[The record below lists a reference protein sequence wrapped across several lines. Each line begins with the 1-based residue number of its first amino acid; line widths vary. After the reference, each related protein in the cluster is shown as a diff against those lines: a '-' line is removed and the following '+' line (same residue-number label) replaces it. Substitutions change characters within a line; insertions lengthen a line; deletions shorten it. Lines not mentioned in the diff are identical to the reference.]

1 MAMQGLE
8 DAPDAAAHG
17 DNAARGESIFEAGK
31 IGREDIRSQ
40 HCRMLLTQ
48 YMLLCQ
54 YLLHPL
60 PLLHSCLNS
69 AFRKFNIKLLKYKI
83 IDSVLECILERN
95 FLMYLET
102 CNHFWCFVAK
112 KKKQKYFMD
121 DSQQSILLFKLNCQ
135 HYLLL
140 INRSN
145 KVREARAAEAR
156 LAAQATRMRGPEPA
170 ARDRRLADLL

>member
-69 AFRKFNIKLLKYKI
+69 AFRYSGVLRIDTSGRHQLESKI
-83 IDSVLECILERN
+83 HR
-95 FLMYLET
+95 
-102 CNHFWCFVAK
+102 
-112 KKKQKYFMD
+112 
-121 DSQQSILLFKLNCQ
+121 
-135 HYLLL
+135 
-140 INRSN
+140 
-145 KVREARAAEAR
+145 
-156 LAAQATRMRGPEPA
+156 
-170 ARDRRLADLL
+170 